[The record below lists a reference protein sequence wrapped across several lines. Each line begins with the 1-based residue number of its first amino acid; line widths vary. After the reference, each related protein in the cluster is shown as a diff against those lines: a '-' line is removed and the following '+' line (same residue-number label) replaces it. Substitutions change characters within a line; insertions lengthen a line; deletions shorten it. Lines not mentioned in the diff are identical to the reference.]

1 MPDDAPSPH
10 EPQPVDPP
18 DDAPGPH
25 DPAQV
30 NSRDNEPRADPL
42 LASDAE
48 RDRSVELLR
57 TAVGEGRLT
66 LEEFTE
72 RVELAQSARTDVELA
87 ALSRDLPAAR
97 SGAAAGVDLQ
107 PASERHRAVCSR
119 ISRSGPWSLP
129 ARSAYSSIFGTI
141 DLDLRQA
148 RLSADETELEVFN
161 LFGTVTVIVPEGVE
175 VSVDG
180 GGMFASQVIDSP
192 QTATVRD
199 APTLR
204 IHVSGPGGTL
214 YVRNRPAAGTLRE
227 ADRHRALGPPAAP
240 RRGHARPLTA
250 ARDARRR
257 HRPRGGAVPSARPR
271 HARGQDRGGVTRR
284 AGPRRGPGRG
294 R

>member
-1 MPDDAPSPH
+1 MPGETPRDDERRPG
-10 EPQPVDPP
+10 E
-18 DDAPGPH
+18 PGP
-25 DPAQV
+25 
-30 NSRDNEPRADPL
+30 EPL

-72 RVELAQSARTDVELA
+72 RVERAQSARTDVELA

-97 SGAAAGVDLQ
+97 TGAAAGVEVQ
-107 PASERHRAVCSR
+107 PAGERHRAFCSR

-129 ARSAYSSIFGTI
+129 SRSAYSSIFGTI

-148 RLSADETELEVFN
+148 RLSADETEIDVHN

-175 VSVDG
+175 ISVDG

-192 QTATVRD
+192 QTAPVRD
-199 APTLR
+199 APKLR

-214 YVRNRPAAGTLRE
+214 YVRNRPPAGAVEKLLGTARAVRE
-227 ADRHRALGPPAAP
+227 L
-240 RRGHARPLTA
+240 
-250 ARDARRR
+250 
-257 HRPRGGAVPSARPR
+257 RGGERSR
-271 HARGQDRGGVTRR
+271 DR
-284 AGPRRGPGRG
+284 
-294 R
+294 

>member
-1 MPDDAPSPH
+1 MPDDEPSPH
-10 EPQPVDPP
+10 ERRQVDP
-18 DDAPGPH
+18 GSGE
-25 DPAQV
+25 
-30 NSRDNEPRADPL
+30 SRPEPM

-72 RVELAQSARTDVELA
+72 RVERAQSARTDVELA

-97 SGAAAGVDLQ
+97 SGAAAGVEVQ
-107 PASERHRAVCSR
+107 PAGERHRALCSR

-148 RLSADETELEVFN
+148 RLSADDTELEVFN

-180 GGMFASQVIDSP
+180 GGMFASQVIESP
-192 QTATVRD
+192 QTAPVRD

-214 YVRNRPAAGTLRE
+214 HVRNRPPAGTLEKLIDTARSV
-227 ADRHRALGPPAAP
+227 RQLHRGED
-240 RRGHARPLTA
+240 T
-250 ARDARRR
+250 
-257 HRPRGGAVPSARPR
+257 
-271 HARGQDRGGVTRR
+271 
-284 AGPRRGPGRG
+284 RG